1 MASLDLEG
9 RRVPFE
15 DGDTVASAL
24 FRAGVRTFNRS
35 LKHRRRRGLYCLTG
49 DCPNCLCTVDGEPG
63 TRACTTE
70 ARDGMRVRRET
81 GRPSVEA
88 DALSVS
94 KLAGPLMPVGFY
106 SKTFIRPR
114 VAWQTAEKVIRRATG
129 IGTLPTDDAPRS
141 VAVRNVHTDVLVIGG
156 GIAGLAAALA
166 AAGRGERVLVADEGR
181 VGGLL
186 APGPA
191 RERLEALSA
200 EASGHDRILLL
211 ERHVAVGIYE
221 GPMVPLAARDEL
233 VRVHPERVVVATG
246 AIETHGVFGGN
257 DLPGVWLGR
266 GAARMAGVHGL
277 RPGVRAVVVAH
288 TEEAF
293 EHVATLRRSGVEIA
307 AIVAPAAV
315 AGSAPGGARV
325 VRDGRIV
332 AAEGWKGVRAVVI
345 ATDGARERVECDTL
359 VLSLGLTPRDALL
372 RMAAEEPVGGAGDVA
387 WPGCSLV
394 EAEGS
399 GRAAGRGEPVERR
412 PLGGVV
418 VGGRGTVCLCEDVS
432 IGDLRDAWAEGWR
445 SAELLKR
452 YTTATMGPCQGAT
465 CGRVFA
471 SFAAANAEAPPA
483 GARTTAR
490 PPARTVPLEVLA
502 AGVHETGTKRTSL
515 HERHLQMG
523 AHMDRS
529 GSWIRPY
536 RYGDWREDHRAVRER
551 VSVMDVGTLGKF
563 LVAGRDARTL
573 VDRVF
578 PCDVEHLEPGRSRY
592 LIVLDEAGYAMDDGL
607 LCANADGTYT
617 VTSTSGGSDRM
628 EAALRD
634 RIDRWGLHVHLL
646 NQTAMLGAVNVAGPL
661 ARELLERLTD
671 DRVDR
676 DAIPYPGHARITV
689 AGVPCHAIRSGFV
702 GELSFELHHP
712 RSRGVELWDAL
723 LAAGEDLE
731 IRPHGLEALDV
742 LRLEKGHPFLAQD
755 TLPDDH
761 PTKLGVDWAVD
772 LSKPSFV
779 GKVAL
784 ERMAE
789 FPLERKLVG
798 LEFDARP
805 QRGAPLYASARVA
818 GRVTSCAV
826 SPALGYPIGLG
837 WLRTVDGA
845 FPERVQA
852 GSVMATVVPR
862 PFYDPEGAR
871 IRA

>member
-1 MASLDLEG
+1 MASLDFEG
-9 RRVPFE
+9 RRVPLE
-15 DGDTVASAL
+15 DGDTVAAAL

-35 LKHRRRRGLYCLTG
+35 LKHHARRGLYCLTG

-63 TRACTTE
+63 TRACTTD

-88 DALSVS
+88 DALSVT
-94 KLAGPLMPVGFY
+94 KLAGRLMPVGFY

-114 VAWQTAEKVIRRATG
+114 IAWETAEKVIRRATG
-129 IGTLPTDDAPRS
+129 VGTLPTGRRPRRIE
-141 VAVRNVHTDVLVIGG
+141 VRNVHTDVLVIGA

-166 AAGRGERVLVADEGR
+166 AAERGEHVVVADEGR
-181 VGGLL
+181 VGRLL
-186 APGPA
+186 APGSA
-191 RERLEALSA
+191 RERLEALLA
-200 EASGHDRILLL
+200 EASGHDRIVLL

-221 GPMVPLAARDEL
+221 GPMVPVAGGDEL
-233 VRVHPERVVVATG
+233 LRVHPGRVVVATG
-246 AIETHGVFGGN
+246 AVETHGVFGGN

-266 GAARMAGVHGL
+266 GAARMAGAHGV
-277 RPGVRAVVVAH
+277 RPGARAVVVAH
-288 TEEAF
+288 TDEAF
-293 EHVATLRRSGVEIA
+293 EHVATLRRRGVEIA
-307 AIVAPAAV
+307 AIVAPAAL
-315 AGSAPGGARV
+315 SDRAPGGARV
-325 VRDGRIV
+325 FRDGRVV
-332 AAEGWKGVRAVVI
+332 AAEGSKGVRAVVI
-345 ATDGARERVECDTL
+345 SAGGARERVECDTL

-372 RMAAEEPVGGAGDVA
+372 RMAAEEPVVGAGDVV
-387 WPGCSLV
+387 WPGCSPE
-394 EAEGS
+394 EAEES

-412 PLGGVV
+412 PLSGVA
-418 VGGRGTVCLCEDVS
+418 VGRRGTVCLCEDVS

-445 SAELLKR
+445 SSEILKR
-452 YTTATMGPCQGAT
+452 YTTATMGPCQGAM

-471 SFAAANAEAPPA
+471 SFAAANAGSAPA
-483 GARTTAR
+483 GTRTTAR

-515 HERHLQMG
+515 HDRHLEMG
-523 AHMDRS
+523 AHLDRS

-573 VDRVF
+573 VDQVF

-607 LCANADGTYT
+607 LCANPDGTYT
-617 VTSTSGGSDRM
+617 ITSTSGGSDRM
-628 EAALRD
+628 EAGLRD

-646 NQTAMLGAVNVAGPL
+646 NQTAMLGAINVAGPL

-671 DRVDR
+671 DPVDR

-712 RSRGVELWDAL
+712 RSLGVELWDAL
-723 LAAGEDLE
+723 LAAGRELG
-731 IRPHGLEALDV
+731 IQPHGLDALDV
-742 LRLEKGHPFLAQD
+742 LRLEKGHLFLAQD

-761 PTKLGVDWAVD
+761 PTKLGLGWAVD
-772 LSKPSFV
+772 MNKPAFV

-784 ERMAE
+784 ERMAA

-798 LEFDARP
+798 FRFDARP
-805 QRGAPLYASARVA
+805 QRGAPVYSSARVV

-826 SPALGYPIGLG
+826 SPTLGYPIGLG
-837 WLRTVDGA
+837 WLRMVDGV
-845 FPERVQA
+845 FPDRVQA